1 MTLFLSSCALAFFLI
16 VGLPVALS
24 LFISAGI
31 GLILLGGVDLL
42 VGIFATGPAASLTS
56 YELLTIPMF
65 LLMAEFMTVSGI
77 SMTLFSAFAAWTG
90 RMRGG
95 LGVATALTGAAFGAI
110 SGSSAAAA
118 ATLSSSSIPSMLR
131 HGYERK
137 FASGIVSI
145 SGTLA
150 MLIPPSI
157 VIIFYGLLSGVD
169 VGKLLIGG
177 IIPGLLVTLTI
188 ILTIW
193 YLIWRDPSIAPSGTR
208 STLKEKIMSLKV
220 AGPFLLLFMM
230 VTGFIYLGIATPVE
244 SSALGALG
252 AFVMTLASRKMNRKM
267 FYLALRNT
275 CMTSAMI
282 GMVIVCAQVFGTFL
296 TMTRATQELVELV
309 GASGLSPFT
318 VLMIVV
324 LIYLVLGC
332 FLDQLSILIL
342 TVPII
347 LPLMVGLGYDP
358 LWFGILAI
366 LLAEIGMVTPPVGL
380 NVFVV
385 SRVTGIPAEEVFS
398 GVLPHV
404 IAHLLAVGLMIAFP
418 GIITWL
424 PSKM

>member
-1 MTLFLSSCALAFFLI
+1 
-16 VGLPVALS
+16 
-24 LFISAGI
+24 
-31 GLILLGGVDLL
+31 
-42 VGIFATGPAASLTS
+42 
-56 YELLTIPMF
+56 
-65 LLMAEFMTVSGI
+65 
-77 SMTLFSAFAAWTG
+77 
-90 RMRGG
+90 
-95 LGVATALTGAAFGAI
+95 
-110 SGSSAAAA
+110 
-118 ATLSSSSIPSMLR
+118 
-131 HGYERK
+131 
-137 FASGIVSI
+137 
-145 SGTLA
+145 
-150 MLIPPSI
+150 
-157 VIIFYGLLSGVD
+157 
-169 VGKLLIGG
+169 
-177 IIPGLLVTLTI
+177 
-188 ILTIW
+188 
-193 YLIWRDPSIAPSGTR
+193 
-208 STLKEKIMSLKV
+208 
-220 AGPFLLLFMM
+220 
-230 VTGFIYLGIATPVE
+230 
-244 SSALGALG
+244 
-252 AFVMTLASRKMNRKM
+252 
-267 FYLALRNT
+267 LALRNT